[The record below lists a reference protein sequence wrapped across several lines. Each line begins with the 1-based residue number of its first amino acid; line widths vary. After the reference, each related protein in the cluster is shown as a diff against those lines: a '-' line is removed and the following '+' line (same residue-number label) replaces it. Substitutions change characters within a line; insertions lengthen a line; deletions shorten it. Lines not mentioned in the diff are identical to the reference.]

1 MELKRN
7 DDDRKI
13 ACGVYGKQIGMQ
25 WLWREERERKAR
37 MEVGR
42 GGLSYT
48 ILMPNK
54 RLQEGM
60 TMGSE
65 TKGVY
70 RLIAPL
76 TPQGLNGDH
85 PQVLKPSHLSLDGGK

>member
-1 MELKRN
+1 
-7 DDDRKI
+7 
-13 ACGVYGKQIGMQ
+13 MQ

-48 ILMPNK
+48 ILTPNK
-54 RLQEGM
+54 RLQEGI

-65 TKGVY
+65 TK
-70 RLIAPL
+70 LFI
-76 TPQGLNGDH
+76 GL
-85 PQVLKPSHLSLDGGK
+85 